1 MAATKVT
8 HVTTKSYTGKDR
20 RRIMAAASLGWGLE
34 FFDLQLVSLLATPIA
49 DTFGVSKGQIGAL
62 FTAQLVATAFG
73 GIIFGRL
80 ADVYGRKRVLTWTI
94 WVFGLSTVLSAFAPT
109 FWVFLLL
116 RIVTGF
122 GTGGEWAVGFSLL
135 NEAWTPKR
143 RGLAGGA
150 VQSSLWFGYAAAIL
164 VTSTVTDEHW
174 RWAFV
179 IGGLPVLAAIWVRRS
194 CPESKQ
200 WLAMRA
206 GVESGKVSAQQNGL
220 RMLARPE
227 WLRIVVIATLVVMGG
242 QYSYYV
248 YSSWMPTYLKED
260 LGVSRDDANTI
271 LYISAAIALVSYLA
285 SGGLSDKI
293 GRRSSLIL
301 FAVVQLVGFGLF
313 TMFNINESSI
323 SLIVFSYFVI
333 SFGLGYFGIFG
344 AWLGEL
350 FPTAIRASGSSVSY
364 SIGRGIASTGPLIVG
379 ILAAKHGLAGGIST
393 GAIAVVLMILFSFFL
408 KDQKGREITAEH

>member
-1 MAATKVT
+1 MATTKVT
-8 HVTTKSYTGKDR
+8 HDTNVSYTRVDR

-34 FFDLQLVSLLATPIA
+34 FFDLQLVSLLATPIM
-49 DTFGVSKGQIGAL
+49 DSFGITRGQIGAI
-62 FTAQLVATAFG
+62 FTAQLIATALG
-73 GIIFGRL
+73 GIVFGRL
-80 ADVYGRKRVLTWTI
+80 ADIYGRKRVLSWTI

-116 RIVTGF
+116 RVVTGF

-164 VTSTVTDEHW
+164 VTSIFAGENW

-179 IGGLPVLAAIWVRRS
+179 MGGLPVLAAIWVRRR

-206 GVESGKVSAQQNGL
+206 GVESGAIPEQGNGL
-220 RMLARPE
+220 TMLARPQ
-227 WLRIVVIATLVVMGG
+227 WLRIVVLATLVVMGG

-248 YSSWMPTYLKED
+248 YSSWMPTYLKEE
-260 LGVSRDDANTI
+260 LGVSATDANTI
-271 LYISAAIALVSYLA
+271 LYVSAGIALVSYLA

-293 GRRSSLIL
+293 GRRSSLVS
-301 FAVVQLVGFGLF
+301 FAIIQLIGFGLF
-313 TMFNINESSI
+313 TYFNANDSSV
-323 SLIVFSYFVI
+323 SLTVFSYFVI

-350 FPTAIRASGSSVSY
+350 FPTAIRASGASFSY
-364 SIGRGIASTGPLIVG
+364 SVGRGIASTGPLIVG
-379 ILAAKHGLAGGIST
+379 ILAANYGLAGGIST
-393 GAIAVVLMILFSFFL
+393 GAIAIVVMIVFSFFL
-408 KDQKGREITAEH
+408 KDQKGREITAVH